1 MTAARWSLSQDEA
14 RRDNEPILRNATR
27 LVVHRQI
34 EPWAAPSFNRPLNRR
49 VLRRLAAIRRASNS
63 SAGMWIVLVAD

>member
-1 MTAARWSLSQDEA
+1 MSESGSVSVSAD
-14 RRDNEPILRNATR
+14 I
-27 LVVHRQI
+27 HRQI